1 MVRVSRRKGRRAQS
15 GVQAIFSGRS
25 ERKGNAHVVAGLI
38 SIGTGVA
45 LWLWIIIAASIS
57 SPLLTS
63 LATLLSVQGAVFLVY
78 SLAMRKTRRLDNAR
92 RFASYELEDE
102 IEPSSIP
109 LYPVY
114 SRGRNHSTRNGNVS
128 PFRIGKILLVVI
140 LAGIVLTTVV
150 GFGSVDL
157 APQHRTGPGSS
168 GTGTK
173 PPVGSV
179 RTMAPSFYAVSNIA
193 EAIVSSNHTYTG
205 AIGTNS
211 DDFIVVQ
218 IAYSGGSGGNLPNIS
233 SVTDTQS
240 SVYSRAASAS
250 PGVAANFWEQAW
262 TGRASSPINS
272 TVITVSPDWA
282 GCQTPCVTSIIITM
296 TVGQYR
302 GVAGVGASSTT
313 APSTSSNSQSVSII
327 ATQVNSTLVELLSHG
342 AYDNCGIDAPQPDV
356 GQTSRNCFTATTER
370 TELFD
375 HSVTNAQAYI
385 ESYTWA
391 QIEVQRGIYLELKGT
406 NSS

>member
-1 MVRVSRRKGRRAQS
+1 
-15 GVQAIFSGRS
+15 
-25 ERKGNAHVVAGLI
+25 
-38 SIGTGVA
+38 
-45 LWLWIIIAASIS
+45 
-57 SPLLTS
+57 
-63 LATLLSVQGAVFLVY
+63 
-78 SLAMRKTRRLDNAR
+78 MRKTRRLDYAR

-109 LYPVY
+109 LDPVY
-114 SRGRNHSTRNGNVS
+114 SRGRNHSKGNGNVS
-128 PFRIGKILLVVI
+128 PFCIGKILLVVI
-140 LAGIVLTTVV
+140 LAGIVLTAVV

-262 TGRASSPINS
+262 TGRASSINS

-342 AYDNCGIDAPQPDV
+342 AYDNCGIDAPQPDA

-375 HSVTNAQAYI
+375 HSVTNAETYI